1 MIANIFGLNIRI
13 DFIIPEIIIFAF
25 IKDKKVKYIGFLIS
39 ILVNILYVNFAFEY
53 ALIINLIIIILGIV
67 FLINQQKLEQKEKRV
82 HTSYES
88 SLGLRIICFLIP
100 LVGLIIYAIN
110 IVQNPKIAKECG
122 KFSLIGFII
131 ALVLSLLATFIILY
145 G

>member
-88 SLGLRIICFLIP
+88 NFGLRIICFLIP

>member
-82 HTSYES
+82 HASYES

-131 ALVLSLLATFIILY
+131 ALVLFLLATFIILY

>member
-131 ALVLSLLATFIILY
+131 ALVLFLLATFIILY

>member
-122 KFSLIGFII
+122 KFSLIFI
-131 ALVLSLLATFIILY
+131 
-145 G
+145 

>member
-82 HTSYES
+82 HTCYES
-88 SLGLRIICFLIP
+88 NFGLRIICFLIP

>member
-110 IVQNPKIAKECG
+110 IVQNPKIAKECS

-131 ALVLSLLATFIILY
+131 ALVLFLLATFIILY